1 MKKKFFAV
9 ALATTM
15 VASSLTIV
23 SAEETNR
30 TVEPIYM
37 YDFEDGTAGTATIKG
52 SGKVED
58 SNDPHFGKVF
68 NNNVGGEAQLRTDYL
83 ALPEDT
89 IGKVVDAGNKEFSLS
104 MWIKGTD
111 LNYWGALFC
120 AKNAETPAT
129 EWWPH
134 LNLACNTKGSINCA
148 GWIEVGTNSDENQAI
163 VSDGKWHHMAYVV
176 TADDANIYLDGKVIQ
191 SATAIKVEGDEA
203 RLTEGIFTDYAKNN
217 LTTVSIGGNS
227 IANWNDNDVLAYFD
241 DIAIYATA
249 LTNDDV
255 NAIIKNKMTDETKPS
270 EDETTTDK
278 VDSPDTN
285 NPDVEPTTPAN
296 PSEDSSKPSV
306 EPTTPA
312 NPSEDPSNPSV
323 EQPTTSDSVT
333 SDFDVTDADAEKVN
347 KEAVVTGLPENV
359 TLRVASIE
367 KSSTDYNAIA
377 EFVNKELK
385 GKKVAAADL
394 SLVKNGVA
402 YAEQPNGKVKVTLPL
417 FENIKDAKW
426 IQVYRYD
433 NAAKKFVE
441 VDKVVEVKDGKFTFE
456 TDHFTP
462 YLFASVNGPEEEPT
476 TTAQPTTTG
485 KTVTDTSNKPK
496 TGDSAPIA
504 VFAGMAAAGL
514 AVFAVSK
521 KRKNA

>member
-15 VASSLTIV
+15 VASSAIPAMADTVSTDTETGLIGYYTFDDTLKNAIGEGSAKLHGGAGETWGAEAKGPETYGEGKNGKGYSFTGDGETKGEGLELDIKTNEAFTISLWVNTKQKINFQPIVFTNLDGANFISVATNYNDFASGALVLYKDWPHVNTVDGAAYWLDKNNSACVSEVTDLSTNTWTYVTLTMTKEGVASLYYNAQLLAESQTVAGYYKDMPIFLGINWWDASFAGTMDDV
-23 SAEETNR
+23 AVYDRALSAEDVAALYEKNGVP
-30 TVEPIYM
+30 VE
-37 YDFEDGTAGTATIKG
+37 
-52 SGKVED
+52 
-58 SNDPHFGKVF
+58 
-68 NNNVGGEAQLRTDYL
+68 
-83 ALPEDT
+83 
-89 IGKVVDAGNKEFSLS
+89 
-104 MWIKGTD
+104 
-111 LNYWGALFC
+111 
-120 AKNAETPAT
+120 KNE
-129 EWWPH
+129 
-134 LNLACNTKGSINCA
+134 
-148 GWIEVGTNSDENQAI
+148 
-163 VSDGKWHHMAYVV
+163 
-176 TADDANIYLDGKVIQ
+176 
-191 SATAIKVEGDEA
+191 
-203 RLTEGIFTDYAKNN
+203 
-217 LTTVSIGGNS
+217 
-227 IANWNDNDVLAYFD
+227 
-241 DIAIYATA
+241 
-249 LTNDDV
+249 
-255 NAIIKNKMTDETKPS
+255 PS
-270 EDETTTDK
+270 TGEDETTTDK

-285 NPDVEPTTPAN
+285 NPDVEPTTPSN
-296 PSEDSSKPSV
+296 PSV
-306 EPTTPA
+306 EPTTPS
-312 NPSEDPSNPSV
+312 NPSEDSSNPSV

>member
-1 MKKKFFAV
+1 MLFRSDR
-9 ALATTM
+9 AL
-15 VASSLTIV
+15 
-23 SAEETNR
+23 SAEDVAALYEKNGVP
-30 TVEPIYM
+30 VE
-37 YDFEDGTAGTATIKG
+37 
-52 SGKVED
+52 
-58 SNDPHFGKVF
+58 
-68 NNNVGGEAQLRTDYL
+68 
-83 ALPEDT
+83 
-89 IGKVVDAGNKEFSLS
+89 
-104 MWIKGTD
+104 
-111 LNYWGALFC
+111 
-120 AKNAETPAT
+120 KNE
-129 EWWPH
+129 
-134 LNLACNTKGSINCA
+134 
-148 GWIEVGTNSDENQAI
+148 
-163 VSDGKWHHMAYVV
+163 
-176 TADDANIYLDGKVIQ
+176 
-191 SATAIKVEGDEA
+191 
-203 RLTEGIFTDYAKNN
+203 
-217 LTTVSIGGNS
+217 
-227 IANWNDNDVLAYFD
+227 
-241 DIAIYATA
+241 
-249 LTNDDV
+249 
-255 NAIIKNKMTDETKPS
+255 PS
-270 EDETTTDK
+270 TGEDETTTDK

-285 NPDVEPTTPAN
+285 NPDVEPTTPSN
-296 PSEDSSKPSV
+296 PSV
-306 EPTTPA
+306 EPTTPS
-312 NPSEDPSNPSV
+312 NPSEDSSNPSV

>member
-1 MKKKFFAV
+1 MKKKFLMA
-9 ALATTM
+9 AM
-15 VASSLTIV
+15 
-23 SAEETNR
+23 
-30 TVEPIYM
+30 
-37 YDFEDGTAGTATIKG
+37 TATIALGCTITSFAAEPVYFNDFESGAGDATIVG
-52 SGKVED
+52 SGAIETVKDE
-58 SNDPHFGKVF
+58 NFGKVF
-68 NNNVGGEAQLRTDYL
+68 HNNVTGDTTVRSNYL
-83 ALPEDT
+83 VLPEDVLSHSAESKQLT
-89 IGKVVDAGNKEFSLS
+89 IQFWVN
-104 MWIKGTD
+104 KGTAE
-111 LNYWGALFC
+111 NYFYSPIFSAY
-120 AKNAETPAT
+120 AQKNEQNT
-129 EWWPH
+129 WPMFI
-134 LNLACNTKGSINCA
+134 LQSRLVAQANCA
-148 GWIEVGTNSDENQAI
+148 GWTNYEAADCKLGLNEDGALIEDTSWLDDEEWHLYTAVLDDTSLKIYIDGEAVKYWESDGTDGHNQGGLFSNGVDLKYVCLGGNQAW
-163 VSDGKWHHMAYVV
+163 DWADADAAYM
-176 TADDANIYLDGKVIQ
+176 
-191 SATAIKVEGDEA
+191 
-203 RLTEGIFTDYAKNN
+203 
-217 LTTVSIGGNS
+217 
-227 IANWNDNDVLAYFD
+227 FD
-241 DIAIYATA
+241 DVAIYNVA
-249 LTNDDV
+249 LSDSEIQAV
-255 NAIIKNKMTDETKPS
+255 IDETTSDKNPG

-323 EQPTTSDSVT
+323 EPPTTSDSVT

-433 NAAKKFVE
+433 NATKTFVE

>member
-15 VASSLTIV
+15 IASSSLSAIAETKDSLTTQNLKENTGIEKISGDFDV
-23 SAEETNR
+23 TYTLHQVAGPFANSFMVELRDANNNCIDARSDNWGWTWTPDGGLVDFTNEQKAI
-30 TVEPIYM
+30 TLFPQG
-37 YDFEDGTAGTATIKG
+37 EDGWGYIASERAKGVDAVANIKRTGDVFYFEFTEKNADGPIVIWTYTIEFPVMDNDTTITLSAGGDT
-52 SGKVED
+52 
-58 SNDPHFGKVF
+58 
-68 NNNVGGEAQLRTDYL
+68 Q
-83 ALPEDT
+83 DT
-89 IGKVVDAGNKEFSLS
+89 IMTNIKFINNKET
-104 MWIKGTD
+104 ING
-111 LNYWGALFC
+111 
-120 AKNAETPAT
+120 PAQ
-129 EWWPH
+129 P
-134 LNLACNTKGSINCA
+134 
-148 GWIEVGTNSDENQAI
+148 
-163 VSDGKWHHMAYVV
+163 
-176 TADDANIYLDGKVIQ
+176 TAD
-191 SATAIKVEGDEA
+191 
-203 RLTEGIFTDYAKNN
+203 
-217 LTTVSIGGNS
+217 TTKP
-227 IANWNDNDVLAYFD
+227 ND
-241 DIAIYATA
+241 T
-249 LTNDDV
+249 
-255 NAIIKNKMTDETKPS
+255 TKPS
-270 EDETTTDK
+270 TGEDETTDK

-285 NPDVEPTTPAN
+285 NPDVEPTTPSN
-296 PSEDSSKPSV
+296 PSEDSSNPSV
-306 EPTTPA
+306 EPTTPS
-312 NPSEDPSNPSV
+312 NPSEDSSNPSV

>member
-1 MKKKFFAV
+1 MKKKFFVAV
-9 ALATTM
+9 LATTM
-15 VASSLTIV
+15 VTGSTFSTFASDSIADAYVETEEKVFYTLNEAYTLDGDIQTSESVDNPLKGVKTEKITIEYSLTSSEALAAWKGIAQFYNEEAGIAHLGFWPQIQLNDWSGHFCELGTGTDNIFADTLADGKEHVYKYIITPV
-23 SAEETNR
+23 SMEIYVDGENSLAVLSGNADCQDTVKDVASASGFLFDFITTAEKFSLGYGWKTQDWWGELTGTINNLKLTA
-30 TVEPIYM
+30 TVE
-37 YDFEDGTAGTATIKG
+37 
-52 SGKVED
+52 KV
-58 SNDPHFGKVF
+58 
-68 NNNVGGEAQLRTDYL
+68 GE
-83 ALPEDT
+83 
-89 IGKVVDAGNKEFSLS
+89 
-104 MWIKGTD
+104 M
-111 LNYWGALFC
+111 
-120 AKNAETPAT
+120 
-129 EWWPH
+129 
-134 LNLACNTKGSINCA
+134 
-148 GWIEVGTNSDENQAI
+148 
-163 VSDGKWHHMAYVV
+163 V
-176 TADDANIYLDGKVIQ
+176 T
-191 SATAIKVEGDEA
+191 T
-203 RLTEGIFTDYAKNN
+203 
-217 LTTVSIGGNS
+217 
-227 IANWNDNDVLAYFD
+227 
-241 DIAIYATA
+241 
-249 LTNDDV
+249 
-255 NAIIKNKMTDETKPS
+255 
-270 EDETTTDK
+270 
-278 VDSPDTN
+278 
-285 NPDVEPTTPAN
+285 
-296 PSEDSSKPSV
+296 KPSV
-306 EPTTPA
+306 EPTTPSNPSEDSSNPSVEPTTPSNPSEDSSNPSVEPTTPS

-323 EQPTTSDSVT
+323 EPPTTSDSVT

-433 NAAKKFVE
+433 NATKTFVE